1 MGVFRWSGPIC
12 CKGGDNTYYIG
23 IDVHK
28 KKCVSTIKEKTS
40 KILWQT
46 EFDNNVPGI
55 TGFIKMI
62 RKEGYVPATAVCES
76 TANYWIVV
84 HDMLEDAGID
94 TMLAHPHNTKIITET
109 VYKNDKADSEKLADL
124 CRLDMIPESFVA
136 DKPARDLR
144 ELTRTRLGIKM
155 YATGPKNRIHAILA
169 KYPHEQPKG
178 GLFTGPGLE
187 WLQAVPL
194 REVDR
199 MAVQSHLA
207 TIDTLLRQVAKF
219 EKKIA
224 GIAMSDRRAQLI
236 MTIPGIGYIT
246 AVTILAEIVDHGR
259 FADAEKLASY
269 AGLVPKHHNSGET
282 TRTGGITKRGSVWL
296 RRAMVEAAFVAVR
309 HDARIGARYQR
320 LATRIGP
327 MKARVAVARQ
337 MLEWVWEMLDHD
349 AEYRTQDKELVKR
362 KLQKIK
368 RIAESRV

>member
-1 MGVFRWSGPIC
+1 MGVFRWSGPIY

-28 KKCVSTIKEKTS
+28 KKCVSTIKAKTN
-40 KILWQT
+40 KILSQT

-109 VYKNDKADSEKLADL
+109 VYKNDKADSAKLADL

-320 LATRIGP
+320 LAARIGP

>member
-1 MGVFRWSGPIC
+1 MGVFRWSGPIH
-12 CKGGDNTYYIG
+12 CKGGDNTYYVG

-28 KKCVSTIKEKTS
+28 KKCVTTIKGSTKD
-40 KILWQT
+40 ILKQT
-46 EFDNNVPGI
+46 EFDNNVRGI

-62 RKEGYVPATAVCES
+62 HKEGYVPATAVCES

-94 TMLAHPHNTKIITET
+94 TLLAHPHNTKIITET

-144 ELTRTRLGIKM
+144 ELTRTRLDMKM
-155 YATGPKNRIHAILA
+155 SASGPKNRIHAILA

-178 GLFTGPGLE
+178 GLFTEQGIE
-187 WLQAVPL
+187 WLQDVPL
-194 REVDR
+194 REVDC

-207 TIDTLLRQVAKF
+207 IIDTILKQVSKF

-224 GIAMSDRRAQLI
+224 GIAMSDRRARLI
-236 MTIPGIGYIT
+236 MTIPGIGYVT
-246 AVTILAEIVDHGR
+246 AVTILAEIVDHKR
-259 FADAEKLASY
+259 FANAEKLVSY
-269 AGLVPKHHNSGET
+269 AGLAPKHRNSGET
-282 TRTGGITKRGSVWL
+282 VRTGGITKRGSVWL

-320 LATRIGP
+320 LAARIGP

-337 MLEWVWEMLDHD
+337 MLEWVWEMLEHD
-349 AEYRTQDKELVKR
+349 AEYRTQDRDFVRR
-362 KLQKIK
+362 KFQRIK
-368 RIAESRV
+368 RIAES